1 MDKLHKYTEIIK
13 TLFAGSHEKAGGQ
26 EFRYF
31 HCVNVA
37 NICKLLAEEI
47 KLSAED
53 KETVMLAAIFHD
65 VAKSKNIEDD
75 GFLDGSQ
82 EKTLNHEEE
91 GALMVADLVRDD
103 FSAERIKQIQ
113 AVITNHKEPKELL
126 EKVLHDADELS
137 EMGVMN
143 LWKMFTFAA
152 YKNRGMNISIDYWQS
167 TDKARHLEKMNDL
180 CLEES
185 KKEAQ
190 KRIDITD
197 EIVEKLNQ
205 EIASA

>member
-1 MDKLHKYTEIIK
+1 MDRFKKYTKIIK
-13 TLFAGSHEKAGGQ
+13 TLFAGSYEKAGGQ

-31 HCVNVA
+31 HSINVA
-37 NICKLLAEEI
+37 NICKLLAGQI
-47 KLSAED
+47 KLSAD
-53 KETVMLAAIFHD
+53 NQQTVILAAIFHD
-65 VAKSKNIEDD
+65 IAKSKNIEAN

-82 EKTLNHEEE
+82 EKTLNHEKESS
-91 GALMVADLVRDD
+91 LMVADLLKDD
-103 FSAERIKQIQ
+103 FSEEKIKEIQ
-113 AVITNHKEPKELL
+113 AIITNHKEPKELL

-143 LWKMFTFAA
+143 LWKMFTFAV

-167 TDKARHLEKMNDL
+167 IDKARHIEKMDSL

-190 KRIDITD
+190 KRIEITD
-197 EIVEKLNQ
+197 EIVEKLNK
-205 EIASA
+205 EIALT